1 MSVFLEW
8 AFHALVGKAG
18 RLYWSRGVLMHSTQP
33 GSLPNRDLP
42 GKFSG
47 MYFKCA

>member
-18 RLYWSRGVLMHSTQP
+18 RLYWSRGVLMHSTTT
-33 GSLPNRDLP
+33 
-42 GKFSG
+42 GKPAESRFARKILWDV
-47 MYFKCA
+47 F